1 MRSLIIATTLLALA
15 ATATAQTSVRLADE
29 DGNNV
34 VRANNMQVTS
44 TADRTVITLDMVL
57 DSLRVPSNRY
67 RAFTPIVRSADG
79 QHSRRLRS
87 LLVSGRT
94 QNIVFQ
100 RTGID
105 PLYRDNCVNVVR
117 QRGRAQRYSYLE
129 SIPAEPWH
137 RGAQLLV
144 ECDLCGCGDTL
155 SSRQLALG
163 DFLPPLPVVVE
174 KPNPLDLIALT
185 DAVPAPVKP
194 TLHLHGSAFITFV
207 VNRWE
212 VKPDYMDNQREL
224 RKITDT
230 LDVMVKD
237 PNISVRSIK
246 IHGWAS
252 PEREGPGHA
261 RELDRPSPGS

>member
-1 MRSLIIATTLLALA
+1 MYNRIFSIIAAVIMSMPA
-15 ATATAQTSVRLADE
+15 MRAQEVLRLGGGHQGDLVQIE
-29 DGNNV
+29 N
-34 VRANNMQVTS
+34 RQVTPQS
-44 TADRTVITLDMVL
+44 DGTVISMDFVL

-94 QNIVFQ
+94 QNIVFN
-100 RTGID
+100 RVGID
-105 PLYRDNCVNVVR
+105 PLYRDNCINVPR
-117 QRGRAQRYSYLE
+117 QRGRSQRYTYLE
-129 SIPAEPWH
+129 SIPVESWH
-137 RGAQLLV
+137 PGAQLLV

-155 SSRQLALG
+155 SSRLVALG

-185 DAVPAPVKP
+185 DAVPAAVKP

-212 VKPDYMDNQREL
+212 VKPDYQGSQYQRSQHQNTWL
-224 RKITDT
+224 GLT
-230 LDVMVKD
+230 
-237 PNISVRSIK
+237 
-246 IHGWAS
+246 
-252 PEREGPGHA
+252 RES
-261 RELDRPSPGS
+261 LQTQ